1 MRQIQTDLDERVFK
15 SLNQWNLTAQ
25 PSLHLL
31 NISENRTYLVK
42 APGFKAALR
51 VHRTEYNSY
60 LEIRSELDWL
70 QVLRQSEL
78 IRTPQ
83 VIRGVDGRRIQIL
96 QGNLGQTTSHMVMF
110 EFVNGLPPDESKDL
124 CQLFEK
130 LGEISARLHRHS
142 MTWRP
147 AANFTRCHWNIETI
161 LGSSPRWGNWRHA
174 PFITTE
180 ARRLLEQLETV
191 LIKRLQSYGTVPD
204 RYGLIHADMR
214 LANLMIGDDGETWV
228 IDFDDC
234 GYGWFIYDFAAGVSF
249 MEDDEQIPELKAHWI
264 KGYRRYR
271 DLSTDDHHEID
282 TMVMLRRMALLA
294 WIGSR
299 IESTEPKKLA
309 PTFAENTANL
319 AENYL
324 QRYSTS

>member
-1 MRQIQTDLDERVFK
+1 MQIQTDLDERVFK
-15 SLNQWNLTAQ
+15 SLDQWNLPAQ

-31 NISENRTYLVK
+31 NISENHTYLVK

-51 VHRTEYNSY
+51 VHRAEYNSN

-70 QVLRQSEL
+70 QALRQSEL

-83 VIRGVDGRRIQIL
+83 VIRGVDGQRIQTL
-96 QGNLGQTTSHMVMF
+96 QGGLGQATSHMVMF
-110 EFVNGLPPDESKDL
+110 EFVNGRPPDESKNL
-124 CQLFEK
+124 HQLFER
-130 LGEISARLHRHS
+130 LGEVSARLHCHS
-142 MTWRP
+142 MTWCP
-147 AANFTRCHWNIETI
+147 PTNFIRSHWDIDTI
-161 LGSSPRWGNWRHA
+161 LGISPRWGNWRHA
-174 PFITTE
+174 PFMTIE

-191 LIKRLQSYGTVPD
+191 LIKRLQSYGTELD

-214 LANLMIGDDGETWV
+214 LANLIIGDDGEIWV

-249 MEDDEQIPELKAHWI
+249 MEDDERIPELKAHWI
-264 KGYRRYR
+264 KGYSRHRNLSIGDRR
-271 DLSTDDHHEID
+271 EID
-282 TMVMLRRMALLA
+282 TIVMLRRMALLA

-324 QRYSTS
+324 RRYTAS